1 MFPINFQNVKLT
13 KSFDSTPSAL
23 PMFVYNIIFTKLDE
37 LSKSQDV
44 RLFRFI
50 AHCRLF
56 SVQSSAQVLFV
67 CGLWLAILMMSL
79 MMIMMSEDENYHK

>member
-23 PMFVYNIIFTKLDE
+23 PMFVYNIIFTKLDDF
-37 LSKSQDV
+37 SKSQDV

-56 SVQSSAQVLFV
+56 SVQSSGFI
-67 CGLWLAILMMSL
+67 CLWVVVSYFN
-79 MMIMMSEDENYHK
+79 DEFDDDNDV